1 MKSHF
6 SRFLHY
12 TLSYL
17 GGKPDT
23 NSSLSYS
30 GLTRISRWDKFATL
44 FDLDTPIKSECD
56 SLGKNASA
64 GRSMVEMLGVLAI
77 IGVLSVGAIAG
88 YSKAM
93 MKYKLNQHAVAVNML
108 INNVLSIKDKLP
120 HSGDDTTYYNYL
132 LYKANLLPDG
142 LNYNK
147 KIGNLEEIYFK
158 NKINVMWS
166 RSKWTDANGNQGQ
179 DNTGIIH
186 FYFPASDVG
195 YEVCRNI
202 VLAAKENA
210 ANIDSLATSS
220 YSTNKP
226 GTQTSFIYGDIKCS
240 QSVSCLKNLNLD
252 NITTLCNNCKGE
264 TCVLGMLWK

>member
-1 MKSHF
+1 
-6 SRFLHY
+6 
-12 TLSYL
+12 
-17 GGKPDT
+17 
-23 NSSLSYS
+23 
-30 GLTRISRWDKFATL
+30 
-44 FDLDTPIKSECD
+44 
-56 SLGKNASA
+56 
-64 GRSMVEMLGVLAI
+64 
-77 IGVLSVGAIAG
+77 
-88 YSKAM
+88 
-93 MKYKLNQHAVAVNML
+93 MKYRLNKHAETVNML

-226 GTQTSFIYGDIKCS
+226 DTQTSFIYGDIKCS

>member
-6 SRFLHY
+6 SRFLHI
-12 TLSYL
+12 TLSHT
-17 GGKPDT
+17 GIREMFT
-23 NSSLSYS
+23 SSLSLS
-30 GLTRISRWDKFATL
+30 DLIGESRSNKVANL
-44 FDLDTPIKSECD
+44 SNLDYRVKPDND
-56 SLGKNASA
+56 SICA

-108 INNVLSIKDKLP
+108 INNVLAIKDKLE
-120 HSGDDTTYYNYL
+120 HSGDNNTYYNYL

-179 DNTGIIH
+179 DNTGIMH
-186 FYFPASDVG
+186 FYFNPTDEG
-195 YEVCRNI
+195 HEVCRNI
-202 VLAAKENA
+202 LNAAKENA
-210 ANIDSLATSS
+210 DNIYAVSTYSRESGDSGL
-220 YSTNKP
+220 K
-226 GTQTSFIYGDIKCS
+226 QTSFVYGNNMCRNGL
-240 QSVSCLKNLNLD
+240 QCLKNLSLD
-252 NITTLCNNCKGE
+252 NIATLCNNCKAG
-264 TCVLGMLWK
+264 TCILGIIYR